1 MNRKSAG
8 KRRICAAWV
17 KSADK
22 TMGQTMKMNA
32 LLCAILSAS
41 AMLAAAFSARADGGF
56 EQLPAD
62 EMLLDNPSWNIAVV
76 TVQEVATNAATGE
89 ARLKVEK
96 MLRGKIK
103 AKQIERACWTTP
115 PSEDLGLIHAA
126 HVADGI
132 IHKTSKPNEWYQR
145 SEQMGRHRGPLTTPA
160 PGDKLIVMFLENR
173 DVRKDPIELQ
183 GIYRFSEQN
192 QETVLKHMAPAERTG
207 IFQLLAVL
215 YILIVPFVCGYL
227 EAAPRAASR
236 RNSKRRLER
245 KHVPLLV
252 LVQFIAYAFYES
264 GIPSSYNIR
273 IDLIP
278 IVPALAFAA
287 IVGVRSLFPPK
298 KTENGSAS

>member
-1 MNRKSAG
+1 
-8 KRRICAAWV
+8 
-17 KSADK
+17 
-22 TMGQTMKMNA
+22 MGQTMKMNA

-76 TVQEVATNAATGE
+76 TVQDVATNAATGE

-96 MLRGKIK
+96 MLRGKIE
-103 AKQIERACWTTP
+103 AKQIEHACWTTP

-126 HVADGI
+126 HVAEGL

-145 SEQMGRHRGPLTTPA
+145 SEQMGLHQGPLTTPA

-192 QETVLKHMAPAERTG
+192 QETVLKHMAPAERG
-207 IFQLLAVL
+207 GLFQLLAFL
-215 YILIVPFVCGYL
+215 YILITPFVSGYL
-227 EAAPRAASR
+227 EAAPRVASR

-278 IVPALAFAA
+278 IVPALAAAA
-287 IVGVRSLFPPK
+287 IVAIQSLFPPK
-298 KTENGSAS
+298 KTDPDPPRGRDGFPG

>member
-1 MNRKSAG
+1 M
-8 KRRICAAWV
+8 
-17 KSADK
+17 
-22 TMGQTMKMNA
+22 
-32 LLCAILSAS
+32 
-41 AMLAAAFSARADGGF
+41 
-56 EQLPAD
+56 PAD

-76 TVQEVATNAATGE
+76 TVQDVATNAATGE
-89 ARLKVEK
+89 ARLQVEK
-96 MLRGKIK
+96 MLRGKIE
-103 AKQIERACWTTP
+103 AQQIERACWTTP

-126 HVADGI
+126 RVAERL
-132 IHKTSKPNEWYQR
+132 IHQTTKPNEWYQR

-160 PGDKLIVMFLENR
+160 PGDKLIVMFLENQ
-173 DVRKDPIELQ
+173 DVRNDPIELQ

-236 RNSKRRLER
+236 RNSERRLER

>member
-1 MNRKSAG
+1 MAE
-8 KRRICAAWV
+8 WE

-32 LLCAILSAS
+32 LLCAFLSAS
-41 AMLAAAFSARADGGF
+41 ALLAGASAARADGGF
-56 EQLPAD
+56 EHLPAD
-62 EMLLDNPSWNIAVV
+62 EMLLDDPSWSIAVV
-76 TVQEVATNAATGE
+76 TVQEVATNAVDGA

-103 AKQIERACWTTP
+103 AKQIERAGWTTP
-115 PSEDLGLIHAA
+115 PSEDLGLIQAA
-126 HVADGI
+126 RVAERL
-132 IHKTSKPNEWYQR
+132 IHQTTKPNEWYQR
-145 SEQMGRHRGPLTTPA
+145 SEQMGLHRGPLKVPA

-173 DVRKDPIELQ
+173 DVRKELIELQ

-227 EAAPRAASR
+227 EAAPLVESR
-236 RNSKRRLER
+236 RHSKRRLER

-264 GIPSSYNIR
+264 GIPSSYSIR

-278 IVPALAFAA
+278 IVLALVAAA
-287 IVGVRSLFPPK
+287 IVGVRSLFPLK
-298 KTENGSAS
+298 KTENGSAP